1 MNPENNINTAIR
13 EDITMKKMY
22 TIDPETGAILH
33 GYIFADT
40 EDNRYEAVSDIY
52 GQDPEKVLEEA
63 DFLHS
68 FKRGIIDVKD
78 AGELRFVYS
87 AYATPAAAKEY
98 IARMADVA

>member
-1 MNPENNINTAIR
+1 
-13 EDITMKKMY
+13 MKKMY
-22 TIDPETGAILH
+22 TINPETGAILQ

-40 EDNRYEAVSDIY
+40 EDNRYEAVSEVY
-52 GQDPEKVLEEA
+52 GHDPEKVLEEA

-68 FKRGIIDVKD
+68 VKRGIIDVED

-87 AYATPAAAKEY
+87 AFATPAAANEY